1 MKYNPRQ
8 LHLQHSSVLPT
19 TAIKTSIIYKYDKK
33 TNEWGFSAW
42 KCQHCETTLK
52 FANSVIKHKTTCK
65 QLNTNKKKDVPNANT
80 SSDD

>member
-8 LHLQHSSVLPT
+8 LHLQHQLVNTL
-19 TAIKTSIIYKYDKK
+19 IKTTVIQKYNVKL
-33 TNEWGFSAW
+33 NEWEFSSW
-42 KCQHCETTLK
+42 KCQHCYTTLK

-65 QLNTNKKKDVPNANT
+65 ELNSIKKKDISNANT

>member
-8 LHLQHSSVLPT
+8 LYLQHKLVNTP
-19 TAIKTSIIYKYDKK
+19 IKTSLILKY
-33 TNEWGFSAW
+33 NVRLSEWEFASW
-42 KCQHCETTLK
+42 KCQHCNTTLK

-65 QLNTNKKKDVPNANT
+65 ELNSIKKKDISNANT